1 MPLDPDYS
9 AIRQDDKL
17 LVIQCEDRLITTGH
31 LADTVDDPR
40 LFKDGYIAH
49 DRTFALIEAI
59 EMIGEEPKTIKWS
72 EFDFKADDGT
82 ILNKDWLDL
91 QMLR

>member
-1 MPLDPDYS
+1 MPIDADFNS
-9 AIRQDDKL
+9 VRQHDKM
-17 LVIQCEDRLITTGH
+17 LVIQCEDRLITTSN

-40 LFKDGYIAH
+40 LYKDTYIAH
-49 DRTFALIEAI
+49 DRTFALVEAI
-59 EMIGEEPKTIKWS
+59 EMRGEEPKTIKWS

-82 ILNKDWLDL
+82 IINKEWLDL